1 MSRAEDLEHGDLVM
15 ARFLDI
21 LEKDIV
27 AGRNVVDLPDD
38 MAARMLSALNRHIDE
53 EIHGD
58 VEI

>member
-1 MSRAEDLEHGDLVM
+1 M